1 MRISGFIKN
10 SFLDYPGQIASVLFV
25 PHCNMNCYYCH
36 NKHLL
41 NDDVQDIPGDE
52 IFGFLKSRRGFIDA
66 VVISGGEPTIYP
78 DLGPFI
84 SEIKDMGYLV
94 KLDSNG
100 MESEAIKELLKA
112 DLLSY
117 IAIDY
122 KAPLEKYKTISD
134 KGVDTEKFKKTVDM
148 LLALDIEYEFRTTV
162 VPDLDKEDILQI
174 AGHIKGAKNYY
185 LQQFRPL
192 KGIGDIIDMRSIKRP
207 HPKEYLYMVQKEV
220 KKVLTTTKVEL
231 RGVK

>member
-41 NDDVQDIPGDE
+41 NNEVQDITKEE
-52 IFGFLKSRRGFIDA
+52 IFGFLKNRREFIDA
-66 VVISGGEPTIYP
+66 VVISGGEPTIYS
-78 DLGPFI
+78 DLKQFI
-84 SEIKDMGYLV
+84 SEIKDMGFLV

-100 MESEAIKELLKA
+100 MKPGAIKELLDE

-122 KAPLEKYKTISD
+122 KAPLEKYTTISD
-134 KGVDTEKFKKTVDM
+134 KGINKEKFKKTVD
-148 LLALDIEYEFRTTV
+148 LLLSLDIEYEFRTTF

-174 AGHIKGAKNYY
+174 AEHIKGAKSYY

-192 KGIGDIIDMRSIKRP
+192 KEVGQVIDLRAVKRP
-207 HPKEYLYMVQKEV
+207 HSKEYLFMVQNEV